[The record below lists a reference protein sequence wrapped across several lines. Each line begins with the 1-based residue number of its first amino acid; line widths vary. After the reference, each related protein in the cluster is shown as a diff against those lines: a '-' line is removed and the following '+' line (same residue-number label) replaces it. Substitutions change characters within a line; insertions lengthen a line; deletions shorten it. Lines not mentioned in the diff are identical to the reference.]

1 LFGGKEKDSDSKNK
15 ASKQM
20 VQEEAPIMEMPKIL
34 PPISRNKIES
44 VIPVKRLPDGW
55 VFRDELL
62 APWSTSLPAV
72 LTIVP
77 DTTVEVVYTDE
88 SRTTKD
94 GIVLPIKRATVEF
107 NYVTRLTIERITL
120 GFVNIDYVYS
130 TTNNSDSHYILE
142 SVVKKIKLKDTGF
155 PQLTAEDVIKHKVL
169 MEYGTPKEYDGVWHN
184 YGDENSIF
192 RVRKLDERNV
202 KVEVDGLT
210 IADKLNKA
218 IEDVYSQ
225 QGIEY
230 KKRLMMDG
238 IDLATGMHNSVVCS
252 EDIHRVTP
260 EMLAQ
265 INESYAA
272 TTMFKAMSEACS
284 VWPSNKVDE
293 KFSSPIT
300 SSIPTLL
307 LSGYFDPATPPS
319 WATLAMVNM
328 ANAKHF
334 IAPYSSHGVAYQTCA
349 NDLIAELVELG
360 EVAELDDSC
369 LTDQSSRGFFLN
381 ASSAQPLSNN
391 LSIKVSP

>member
-1 LFGGKEKDSDSKNK
+1 MKNNNIKVVISTLFIGVMLNPFTPLRSDDDQLFGGSKNK
-15 ASKQM
+15 ESESNDKAKKKMVKDEPIKQL
-20 VQEEAPIMEMPKIL
+20 PKVSPSL
-34 PPISRNKIES
+34 NMNKIES
-44 VIPVKRLPDGW
+44 VIPVRRLPDGW

-107 NYVTRLTIERITL
+107 NYVTRLTNERITL

-169 MEYGTPKEYDGVWHN
+169 MEYGTPTEYDGVWHN

-202 KVEVDGLT
+202 KVEVDGLQ

-238 IDLATGMHNSVVCS
+238 IDL
-252 EDIHRVTP
+252 
-260 EMLAQ
+260 
-265 INESYAA
+265 
-272 TTMFKAMSEACS
+272 
-284 VWPSNKVDE
+284 
-293 KFSSPIT
+293 
-300 SSIPTLL
+300 
-307 LSGYFDPATPPS
+307 
-319 WATLAMVNM
+319 
-328 ANAKHF
+328 
-334 IAPYSSHGVAYQTCA
+334 
-349 NDLIAELVELG
+349 
-360 EVAELDDSC
+360 
-369 LTDQSSRGFFLN
+369 
-381 ASSAQPLSNN
+381 
-391 LSIKVSP
+391 

>member
-1 LFGGKEKDSDSKNK
+1 MKNNSFKIAIATIFVGLILSPLTYVHSDEDQLFGGSKDKDKKSKSENK
-15 ASKQM
+15 AEKQIIKDE
-20 VQEEAPIMEMPKIL
+20 VPFKELPKVRL
-34 PPISRNKIES
+34 PISRNKIES
-44 VIPVKRLPDGW
+44 VIPVRRLPDGW

-107 NYVTRLTIERITL
+107 NYVTRLTVERITL

-169 MEYGTPKEYDGVWHN
+169 MEYGTPREYDGVWHN

-202 KVEVDGLT
+202 KVEVDGLQ

-238 IDLATGMHNSVVCS
+238 IDL
-252 EDIHRVTP
+252 
-260 EMLAQ
+260 
-265 INESYAA
+265 
-272 TTMFKAMSEACS
+272 
-284 VWPSNKVDE
+284 
-293 KFSSPIT
+293 
-300 SSIPTLL
+300 
-307 LSGYFDPATPPS
+307 
-319 WATLAMVNM
+319 
-328 ANAKHF
+328 
-334 IAPYSSHGVAYQTCA
+334 
-349 NDLIAELVELG
+349 
-360 EVAELDDSC
+360 
-369 LTDQSSRGFFLN
+369 
-381 ASSAQPLSNN
+381 
-391 LSIKVSP
+391 

>member
-1 LFGGKEKDSDSKNK
+1 MWSAWLVAAAILLSSAGIMAFDGDSQLFGKKEDEKNVPLKK
-15 ASKQM
+15 AEKKMAKKAANIQK
-20 VQEEAPIMEMPKIL
+20 PPKPGL
-34 PPISRNKIES
+34 PKRKNIES
-44 VIPVKRLPDGW
+44 VIPVKRLPNGW
-55 VFRDELL
+55 VFRGELL

-169 MEYGTPKEYDGVWHN
+169 MEYGTPREYDGVWHN

-202 KVEVDGLT
+202 KVEVDGLQ

-238 IDLATGMHNSVVCS
+238 IDL
-252 EDIHRVTP
+252 
-260 EMLAQ
+260 
-265 INESYAA
+265 
-272 TTMFKAMSEACS
+272 
-284 VWPSNKVDE
+284 
-293 KFSSPIT
+293 
-300 SSIPTLL
+300 
-307 LSGYFDPATPPS
+307 
-319 WATLAMVNM
+319 
-328 ANAKHF
+328 
-334 IAPYSSHGVAYQTCA
+334 
-349 NDLIAELVELG
+349 
-360 EVAELDDSC
+360 
-369 LTDQSSRGFFLN
+369 
-381 ASSAQPLSNN
+381 
-391 LSIKVSP
+391 

>member
-1 LFGGKEKDSDSKNK
+1 MKNNNIKIAISTIFVGLILSPLTYVHSDDDQLFGGSKDKDSKSEKK
-15 ASKQM
+15 AKKQL
-20 VQEEAPIMEMPKIL
+20 VKDEVPIKKLPKVS
-34 PPISRNKIES
+34 PQISRNKIVS
-44 VIPVKRLPDGW
+44 VIPVRRLPDGW

-169 MEYGTPKEYDGVWHN
+169 MEYGTPREYDGVWHN

-202 KVEVDGLT
+202 KVEVDGLQ

-238 IDLATGMHNSVVCS
+238 IDL
-252 EDIHRVTP
+252 
-260 EMLAQ
+260 
-265 INESYAA
+265 
-272 TTMFKAMSEACS
+272 
-284 VWPSNKVDE
+284 
-293 KFSSPIT
+293 
-300 SSIPTLL
+300 
-307 LSGYFDPATPPS
+307 
-319 WATLAMVNM
+319 
-328 ANAKHF
+328 
-334 IAPYSSHGVAYQTCA
+334 
-349 NDLIAELVELG
+349 
-360 EVAELDDSC
+360 
-369 LTDQSSRGFFLN
+369 
-381 ASSAQPLSNN
+381 
-391 LSIKVSP
+391 

>member
-1 LFGGKEKDSDSKNK
+1 MKQSIKKVFALLIFGVIINPIMTLNADDQLFGGSKDNKSESNEKDE
-15 ASKQM
+15 QLM
-20 VQEEAPIMEMPKIL
+20 VKDETPVKKLPKVS
-34 PPISRNKIES
+34 PPINRNKIES

-62 APWSTSLPAV
+62 APWATSLPAV

-202 KVEVDGLT
+202 KVEVDGLQ

-238 IDLATGMHNSVVCS
+238 IDL
-252 EDIHRVTP
+252 
-260 EMLAQ
+260 
-265 INESYAA
+265 
-272 TTMFKAMSEACS
+272 
-284 VWPSNKVDE
+284 
-293 KFSSPIT
+293 
-300 SSIPTLL
+300 
-307 LSGYFDPATPPS
+307 
-319 WATLAMVNM
+319 
-328 ANAKHF
+328 
-334 IAPYSSHGVAYQTCA
+334 
-349 NDLIAELVELG
+349 
-360 EVAELDDSC
+360 
-369 LTDQSSRGFFLN
+369 
-381 ASSAQPLSNN
+381 
-391 LSIKVSP
+391 

>member
-1 LFGGKEKDSDSKNK
+1 MKNIIKIVVSIFVIGIIINPLALLHSEEDQLFGGSKDKKSESSEEDEEQQLINESTPIKEL
-15 ASKQM
+15 
-20 VQEEAPIMEMPKIL
+20 PKIS

-62 APWSTSLPAV
+62 APWATSLPAV

-202 KVEVDGLT
+202 KVEVDGLQ

-238 IDLATGMHNSVVCS
+238 IDL
-252 EDIHRVTP
+252 
-260 EMLAQ
+260 
-265 INESYAA
+265 
-272 TTMFKAMSEACS
+272 
-284 VWPSNKVDE
+284 
-293 KFSSPIT
+293 
-300 SSIPTLL
+300 
-307 LSGYFDPATPPS
+307 
-319 WATLAMVNM
+319 
-328 ANAKHF
+328 
-334 IAPYSSHGVAYQTCA
+334 
-349 NDLIAELVELG
+349 
-360 EVAELDDSC
+360 
-369 LTDQSSRGFFLN
+369 
-381 ASSAQPLSNN
+381 
-391 LSIKVSP
+391 